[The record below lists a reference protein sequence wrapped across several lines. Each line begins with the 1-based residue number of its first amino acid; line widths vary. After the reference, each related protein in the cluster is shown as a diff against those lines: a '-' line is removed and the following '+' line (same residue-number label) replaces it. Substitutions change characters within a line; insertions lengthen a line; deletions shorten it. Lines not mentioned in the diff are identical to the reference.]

1 MTNKKKSNCGRPAGR
16 IKTAKIEISI
26 EPAVKDEFMTLLRNQ
41 GKTASVEIGLWI
53 RDYIKNNKLEE
64 EEEMKVVSFFS
75 GLGGLD
81 KGFVDTGYDIIWAN
95 DFDKYA
101 VQTYKAN
108 FGDHIVL
115 GDINEIPLEEIPDCD
130 ILIGGFPCQ
139 PFSMMGQQKGFEDT
153 RGTLFFR
160 IAEIV
165 DDKIKR
171 GKKPKAIILENV
183 RSLRTHNNGETY
195 KEIYR
200 ILHDVLGYN
209 VFCDILNSADYGVP
223 QTRNRTYI
231 VCFDNKNAK
240 FEFPEKEKLIKT
252 LQDLLEPEVDDK
264 YFLSD
269 RILPTIL
276 SDGTG
281 GYKAKSEID
290 LKIARPL
297 CATMAK
303 MHRACQDNYV
313 TQNGRVRRLTPRE
326 CARLQGFQDSFVIPV
341 SDSQAYKQFGNAVT
355 VNVSKAVAQSVKA
368 TLINLGEWK
377 D

>member
-1 MTNKKKSNCGRPAGR
+1 MR
-16 IKTAKIEISI
+16 ILS
-26 EPAVKDEFMTLLRNQ
+26 L
-41 GKTASVEIGLWI
+41 
-53 RDYIKNNKLEE
+53 
-64 EEEMKVVSFFS
+64 FS
-75 GLGGLD
+75 GCGGVD
-81 KGFVDTGYDIIWAN
+81 KGFVDAGYDVVWAN

-101 VQTYKAN
+101 VQTYQAN

-115 GDINEIPLEEIPDCD
+115 GDINKIEITDLPAFDM
-130 ILIGGFPCQ
+130 LIGGFPCQ
-139 PFSMMGQQKGFEDT
+139 PFSMMGEERGFEDA

-160 IAEIV
+160 IAEILKY
-165 DDKIKR
+165 KIEQNE
-171 GKKPKAIILENV
+171 KPRVVVLENV
-183 RSLRTHNNGETY
+183 RSLKTHNKGKTF
-195 KEIYR
+195 KT
-200 ILHDVLGYN
+200 ILSILENDLGYK
-209 VFCDILNSADYGVP
+209 VFYDILNTADYGIP

-231 VCFDNKNAK
+231 VCFANEAAD
-240 FEFPEKEKLIKT
+240 FSFPEKMPLNST
-252 LQDLLEPEVDDK
+252 LQDLLETDVDDK

-269 RILPTIL
+269 KILPTIL

-326 CARLQGFQDSFVIPV
+326 CARLQGFNDEFVIPV

-355 VNVSKAVAQSVKA
+355 VNVSRAVAQAVRIQLEA
-368 TLINLGEWK
+368 LGEWESWVNMT
-377 D
+377 

>member
-1 MTNKKKSNCGRPAGR
+1 MN
-16 IKTAKIEISI
+16 
-26 EPAVKDEFMTLLRNQ
+26 
-41 GKTASVEIGLWI
+41 
-53 RDYIKNNKLEE
+53 
-64 EEEMKVVSFFS
+64 VVSLFS

-81 KGFVDTGYDIIWAN
+81 KGFADTGYNIVWAN

-115 GDINEIPLEEIPDCD
+115 GDINEIPLEIIPDCD

-183 RSLRTHNNGETY
+183 RSLRTHNNGKTY
-195 KEIYR
+195 KEIHR
-200 ILHDVLGYN
+200 VLQDVLGYN
-209 VFCDILNSADYGVP
+209 VFCDILNSADYGIP

-231 VCFDNKNAK
+231 VCFDNQNAK
-240 FEFPEKEKLIKT
+240 FIFPQKEKLKKT
-252 LQDLLEPEVDDK
+252 LQDLLEPEVDNK

-276 SDGTG
+276 SNGTG

-290 LKIARPL
+290 LEIARPL

-303 MHRACQDNYV
+303 MHRA
-313 TQNGRVRRLTPRE
+313 
-326 CARLQGFQDSFVIPV
+326 
-341 SDSQAYKQFGNAVT
+341 
-355 VNVSKAVAQSVKA
+355 
-368 TLINLGEWK
+368 
-377 D
+377 